1 MSCLHGYHRRIP
13 EHKGSNNDTQSNN
26 DREKQIQDTALLKKR
41 QFCTL
46 LRASV
51 SVHDRLDV
59 VVYLSTHLISDFI
72 EGAMSFFLLL
82 FLKSMLFFFSN
93 FPSKTADGSKR
104 L

>member
-41 QFCTL
+41 QFCKF

-72 EGAMSFFLLL
+72 EGAMSFFFVTFSKKYAVF
-82 FLKSMLFFFSN
+82 FL
-93 FPSKTADGSKR
+93 
-104 L
+104 